1 MSKIYTKTGDKGN
14 TALIG
19 GKTVSKDSL
28 QVEAYGNVDE
38 LKSYISLLI
47 DLADTDS
54 ICDNLKVILIRLFDI
69 ESLIASAN
77 VETMAKMPTLSEK
90 DVLFLENSID
100 KMSKSLPQLK
110 SFVLPGGHIFN
121 SHCNIA
127 RTVCRRTERSCIRFW
142 NQQPELFNPIVEK
155 YLNRLSDY
163 LFTLSRFWNNKN
175 NIPEALWLPK
185 K

>member
-1 MSKIYTKTGDKGN
+1 MSKIYTKTGDKGD

-19 GKTVSKDSL
+19 GKRISKAAL

-38 LKSYISLLI
+38 LKSYIALLI
-47 DLADTDS
+47 DIADKDS
-54 ICDNLKVILIRLFDI
+54 ICGDLKIILIRLFDI
-69 ESLIASAN
+69 ESLIASAD
-77 VETMAKMPTLSEK
+77 VETMEKMPVLSET

-100 KMSKSLPQLK
+100 EMNKTLPQLK

-127 RTVCRRTERSCIRFW
+127 RAVCRRTERSCIRFW

-175 NIPEALWLPK
+175 DIPEALWLPEK
-185 K
+185 